1 MVNTCE
7 LPKLSITVPEV
18 VLLKLVGSAVVNT
31 PLEGTVCRAS
41 RFRLVAKFE
50 VTVGASC
57 ELEICSGPGEVG
69 TTVPLE
75 STP

>member
-1 MVNTCE
+1 M
-7 LPKLSITVPEV
+7 PEV
-18 VLLKLVGSAVVNT
+18 VLLKLVGSVALKTPVV
-31 PLEGTVCRAS
+31 GTVCRAS

-57 ELEICSGPGEVG
+57 VLEICSGRGEVG